1 MLTCRW
7 TEFWSREFRSRCY
20 FEWSINCDE
29 IPFLTTTILRFR
41 KRILVAATKELWIH
55 AQNSLW
61 IAKTICAT
69 KFTELKISKKNY
81 KISKTS
87 KIKSS
92 KFVFVIFWN
101 FRIHFLDQSMTKSY
115 TYDFIENIEK
125 EFRIDSQKVITN
137 FSVLWLKYF
146 VKNIHIEFA
155 FSW

>member
-81 KISKTS
+81 KIQNVKNKVV
-87 KIKSS
+87 KICFCNFLKLPYTFSRSINDKIVYLWFHWEYWKRILHRLAKSYH
-92 KFVFVIFWN
+92 KFLSFVIEV
-101 FRIHFLDQSMTKSY
+101 FRQKQSY
-115 TYDFIENIEK
+115 WICF
-125 EFRIDSQKVITN
+125 
-137 FSVLWLKYF
+137 
-146 VKNIHIEFA
+146 
-155 FSW
+155 